1 MQKFILIKGA
11 REHNLKNID
20 LTIPR
25 DAITVITGPSGSGK
39 SSLAIDTI
47 YAEGQRRYVESLSA
61 YSRQFL
67 EQLQKP
73 DIDYI
78 EGLSPSIAI
87 DQKTVSRSPRST
99 LGTITEIYD
108 YLRVLYTRL
117 GKPFCYNCGSEIS
130 PQGSENILKAVLTLP
145 EKTKIQIL
153 SPIVRDRKGNYH
165 KELQEMRS
173 EGFVRARIDN
183 QMVDLTHDIILEKKK
198 RHTIEIVIDRLIM
211 KNGIERQVT
220 EAIENSF
227 KYADTIVVNLV
238 DKNKDIIF
246 STTSACLKCGISY
259 PEINPRFFS
268 FNSASGACPACSG
281 LGFKG
286 IEEDAE
292 EISQHQR
299 CKACNGLRLR
309 KEALS
314 VIFQGIN
321 IGVFCRMSVK
331 DAISFLGN
339 IVLTDRENIIAS
351 RILKEIK
358 DRLFFLTNVGL
369 GYLTLERPSLTLS
382 GGESQRVRLATQMG
396 SSLTGVLYVL
406 DEPSIGLH
414 PKDCGKLLKSLSEI
428 KNAGNTIIVVEHD
441 EETINWADH
450 IVDMGPGAGTKGG
463 WVVAEGTSE
472 DIKSNVKSLTGQYL
486 KGSLCIATPEER
498 RKATD
503 FIGIKGA
510 SEHNLKNIDVKIPLK
525 LFTCVTGVS
534 GSGKSTLIFDLLYKA
549 ANKILSRLPAGKLF
563 PNKKY
568 ADLTGLHL
576 IDRVI
581 SVDQSPIGRTPRSNP
596 ATYTGFFSSIRELFS
611 LLQDSKIRGYSSSRF
626 SFNLPGGRCE
636 SCHGNGLIKVEM
648 HYLPDVY
655 ILCDNCKGKRYNSE
669 TLEIRFKGKNISE
682 VLDMT
687 ITEALNFFENIP
699 KIRRKLMVL
708 DDIGL
713 GYLQLGQSALT
724 LSGGES
730 QRIRLSRE
738 LGKKSTGNTLYIL
751 DEPTTGLHFADIQ
764 RLLDIINMLVDQGN
778 TVIVI
783 EHNLDVIKSADYLV
797 DLGPEGG
804 DNGGY
809 LIAEGTPE
817 DIIDNPASYTGIFLK
832 SKLKNIV

>member
-1 MQKFILIKGA
+1 MQKFIRIKGA

-20 LTIPR
+20 LAIPR

-67 EQLQKP
+67 EQMQKP
-73 DIDYI
+73 DVDYI

-87 DQKTVSRSPRST
+87 DQKTVGRSPRST

-117 GKPFCYNCGSEIS
+117 GKAFCYNCGSEIS
-130 PQGSENILKAVLTLP
+130 TQESKNVLKAILSLP
-145 EKTKIQIL
+145 ENTRIQIL
-153 SPIVRDRKGNYH
+153 SPIVKDRKGNYR

-183 QMVDLTHDIILEKKK
+183 EMADLTQDIILEKKK
-198 RHTIEIVIDRLIM
+198 RHTIEIVIDRLII
-211 KNGIERQVT
+211 KNGIERQVA
-220 EAIENSF
+220 EAVETSF
-227 KYADTIVVNLV
+227 KYADTLVVNIV
-238 DKNKDIIF
+238 DKDRDIIF
-246 STTSACLKCGISY
+246 STTAACLNCGISY

-268 FNSASGACPACSG
+268 FNSQSGACPSCNG
-281 LGFKG
+281 LGFEG
-286 IEEDAE
+286 MQEDSTE
-292 EISQHQR
+292 LYEQR
-299 CKACNGLRLR
+299 PCKTCNGLRLR

-314 VIFQGIN
+314 VKFQDMN
-321 IGVFCRMSVK
+321 IGEFCRMSVE
-331 DAISFLGN
+331 DTHTFLET
-339 IVLTDRENIIAS
+339 IRLTERETIIAA
-351 RILKEIK
+351 RVLKEVK
-358 DRLFFLTNVGL
+358 DRLSFLSHVGL
-369 GYLTLERPSLTLS
+369 GYLTLDRPSLTLS

-414 PKDCGKLLKSLSEI
+414 PKDCVKLLESLSDI
-428 KNAGNTIIVVEHD
+428 KDAGNTIIVVEHD

-463 WVVAEGTSE
+463 WVVAEGTPE
-472 DIKSNVKSLTGQYL
+472 EIKRNVHSLTGLYL
-486 KGSLCIATPEER
+486 NRSLAISPPSKR
-498 RKATD
+498 RTARD
-503 FIGIKGA
+503 FITIQSANK
-510 SEHNLKNIDVKIPLK
+510 HNLRNIDVRIPVK

-534 GSGKSTLIFDLLYKA
+534 GSGKSTLVFDVLFEA
-549 ANKILSRLPAGKLF
+549 ARKSLSRLPDNMQQNSCSAIK
-563 PNKKY
+563 
-568 ADLTGLHL
+568 GLNL

-581 SVDQSPIGRTPRSNP
+581 SVDQAPIGRTPRSNP

-611 LLQDSKIRGYSSSRF
+611 LLQDSKIRGYSQSRF

-636 SCHGNGLIKVEM
+636 SCRGNGLIKVEM
-648 HYLPDVY
+648 HFLPDVY
-655 ILCDNCKGKRYNSE
+655 ILCDSCKGRRYNSE
-669 TLEIRFKGKNISE
+669 TLGIRYKEKNIAD

-687 ITEALNFFENIP
+687 ISEALNFFENIP

-708 DDIGL
+708 EDIGL

-738 LGKKSTGNTLYIL
+738 LGKTSTGNTLFIL
-751 DEPTTGLHFADIQ
+751 DEPTTGLHFSDIQ
-764 RLLDIINMLVDQGN
+764 RLLDIINMLVEQGN
-778 TVIVI
+778 TVLVI
-783 EHNLDVIKSADYLV
+783 EHNLDVVKSADYLI

-804 DNGGY
+804 ANGGY
-809 LIAEGTPE
+809 LIAEGPPE
-817 DIIDNPASYTGIFLK
+817 DIINNPASHTGKFLK
-832 SKLKNIV
+832 ARLMNTLS

>member
-1 MQKFILIKGA
+1 MQKFIRIKGA

-20 LTIPR
+20 LAIPR

-67 EQLQKP
+67 EQMQKP
-73 DIDYI
+73 DVDSI

-117 GKPFCYNCGSEIS
+117 GKAFCYNCGSEIS
-130 PQGSENILKAVLTLP
+130 SQESKNILKAIRSLP
-145 EKTKIQIL
+145 ENTRIQIL
-153 SPIVRDRKGNYH
+153 SPIVRDRKGNYR

-183 QMVDLTHDIILEKKK
+183 EMADLTQDIILEKKK
-198 RHTIEIVIDRLIM
+198 RHTIEIVIDRLII
-211 KNGIERQVT
+211 KNGIERQLA
-220 EAIENSF
+220 EAAETAF
-227 KYADTIVVNLV
+227 KYADTLAVNIV
-238 DKNKDIIF
+238 DQNKDIIF
-246 STTSACLKCGISY
+246 STTAACLNCGISY

-268 FNSASGACPACSG
+268 FNSQSGACPSCNG

-286 IEEDAE
+286 IREDSTE
-292 EISQHQR
+292 LSEQWP
-299 CKACNGLRLR
+299 CETCNGLRLS

-314 VIFQGIN
+314 VKFQGMN
-321 IGVFCRMSVK
+321 IGEFCRMSVL
-331 DAISFLGN
+331 DTISFL
-339 IVLTDRENIIAS
+339 ENISLTERETIIAA
-351 RILKEIK
+351 RVLKEVK
-358 DRLFFLTNVGL
+358 DRLSFLSHVGL

-414 PKDCGKLLKSLSEI
+414 PKDCVKLLESLSDI
-428 KNAGNTIIVVEHD
+428 KNAGNTVIVVEHD

-463 WVVAEGTSE
+463 WVVAEGTPE
-472 DIKSNVKSLTGQYL
+472 EIKRNVNSLTGRYL
-486 KGSLCIATPEER
+486 NRSLSISTPTKR
-498 RKATD
+498 RKAKD
-503 FIGIKGA
+503 FITIQGA
-510 SEHNLKNIDVKIPLK
+510 NKHNLKNIDVRIPVTS
-525 LFTCVTGVS
+525 FTCVTGVS
-534 GSGKSTLIFDLLYKA
+534 GSGKSTLIFDILYEA
-549 ANKILSRLPAGKLF
+549 ARKSLSRLPD
-563 PNKKY
+563 NMRQNRY
-568 ADLTGLHL
+568 AAIKGLNL
-576 IDRVI
+576 LDRVI

-611 LLQDSKIRGYSSSRF
+611 LLQDSKMRGYSQSRF

-648 HYLPDVY
+648 HFLPDVY
-655 ILCDNCKGKRYNSE
+655 ILCDSCKGRRYNSE
-669 TLEIRFKGKNISE
+669 TLEIKYKGKNIAE

-687 ITEALNFFENIP
+687 IAEALTFFENIP

-708 DDIGL
+708 EDIGL

-738 LGKKSTGNTLYIL
+738 LGKTSAGNTLFIL
-751 DEPTTGLHFADIQ
+751 DEPTTGLHFSDIQ
-764 RLLDIINMLVDQGN
+764 RLLDIINMLVEQGN

-783 EHNLDVIKSADYLV
+783 EHNLDVIKSADYLI

-804 DNGGY
+804 EGGGY
-809 LIAEGTPE
+809 LIAEGAPE
-817 DIIDNPASYTGIFLK
+817 DVVNNPASSTGKFLK
-832 SKLKNIV
+832 HKLMNNL